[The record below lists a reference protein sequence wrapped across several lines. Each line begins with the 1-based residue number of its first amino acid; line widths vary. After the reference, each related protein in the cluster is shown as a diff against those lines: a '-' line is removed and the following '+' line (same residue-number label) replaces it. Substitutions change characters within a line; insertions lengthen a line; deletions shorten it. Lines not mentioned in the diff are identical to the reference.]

1 MSDSER
7 IRVLVVDD
15 HEVLRSGVAF
25 ALLAFDDLELAGEA
39 RSGEDGLGLCGEVR
53 PDVVLLDMLMPGID
67 GVDTARAIRDRY
79 PEMRVLVLSNYHDT
93 DLVQRAAQ
101 AGVIGYLVKA
111 VTAEELAEA
120 IRAAAAGRPAFSP
133 EALQALT

>member
-1 MSDSER
+1 MSESRR

-25 ALLAFDDLELAGEA
+25 ALLAFDDLELVGEA
-39 RSGEDGLGLCGEVR
+39 PSGEDGLGMCGEVR

-79 PEMRVLVLSNYHDT
+79 PEIRVLVLSNFFDT

-101 AGVIGYLVKA
+101 AGVVGYLVKE

-120 IRAAAAGRPAFSP
+120 LRAADAGRPAFSP
-133 EALQALT
+133 DALKALS